1 MNLSSA
7 VSSLTAGAMYL
18 TLALQ
23 NGFKA
28 LYFVAIGLSF
38 LAGVIN
44 LLDYF
49 KARHSDDESGKGDPD

>member
-7 VSSLTAGAMYL
+7 VSSFTAGAML
-18 TLALQ
+18 LAMASQ

-28 LYFVAIGLSF
+28 LYFVAAGLTF

-49 KARHSDDESGKGDPD
+49 KARHSDGESGKGVSD

>member
-1 MNLSSA
+1 MCL
-7 VSSLTAGAMYL
+7 AM
-18 TLALQ
+18 ASR

-28 LYFVAIGLSF
+28 LYFVAAGLSF

-49 KARHSDDESGKGDPD
+49 KARHSDGESGKGDPD